1 MNKVSF
7 IIFDINI
14 KGKFHGMQFM
24 SFGNKSTV
32 LIGVFKK
39 FIPIILNYMVEV
51 KNLIQELL

>member
-1 MNKVSF
+1 
-7 IIFDINI
+7 
-14 KGKFHGMQFM
+14 MQFM